1 MSTCY
6 AKAEAK
12 AKLFRQAGPVMCGL
26 VHVLGPETIISSLN
40 VALYRSCV
48 LLFSNF
54 SNFWRTISESALP
67 LINLQKCCFSAGC
80 DKFKIS

>member
-26 VHVLGPETIISSLN
+26 VHVLGPETMISSLN
-40 VALYRSCV
+40 AALYRSCV
-48 LLFSNF
+48 LQ
-54 SNFWRTISESALP
+54 
-67 LINLQKCCFSAGC
+67 LQ
-80 DKFKIS
+80 